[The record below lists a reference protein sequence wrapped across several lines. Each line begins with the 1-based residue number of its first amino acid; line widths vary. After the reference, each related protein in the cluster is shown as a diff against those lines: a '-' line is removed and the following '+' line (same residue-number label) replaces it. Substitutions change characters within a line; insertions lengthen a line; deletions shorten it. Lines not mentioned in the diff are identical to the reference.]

1 MNAAYAY
8 NNQEAA
14 LLITNRIYYLLEQ
27 NHWSVKTLSDKSNIP
42 YETLKKLLSRK
53 TENTSFHNIMKI
65 ALAFNRNLN
74 YFVEP
79 MENHDNCPNNSG
91 LKVSLYYPKSSI
103 TCNPV
108 SLSNL
113 SVQDTLDIS
122 YYPKYILDQIHYGI
136 VISTYSYHPV
146 YTANDVLLINCN
158 RTPIPG
164 ETGIFSYEGNLY
176 IRIFYIS
183 CNSVVLKP
191 VNGVGHDIIIRDF
204 SHWKIL
210 GLVIGVHKLLSP
222 SSSDLIQS

>member
-27 NHWSVKTLSDKSNIP
+27 NQWSVKTLSDKSNIP

-65 ALAFNRNLN
+65 ALAFNCNLN

-79 MENHDNCPNNSG
+79 MVNHDNCPNTSSR
-91 LKVSLYYPKSSI
+91 LKVSLYYPKSS
-103 TCNPV
+103 TMCNPV
-108 SLSNL
+108 SLPGL
-113 SVQDTLDIS
+113 SIQDTLDIS
-122 YYPKYILDQIHYGI
+122 YYPKYMQDQIHYGI

-158 RTPIPG
+158 RAPIPG

-176 IRIFYIS
+176 IRIFHTTYNTII
-183 CNSVVLKP
+183 LKP
-191 VNGVGHDIIIRDF
+191 VNGVGHDIIIHDF
-204 SHWKIL
+204 SQWKMM
-210 GLVIGVHKLLSP
+210 GYVIGVHKLTP
-222 SSSDLIQS
+222 TSSFDLI